1 MVKQRKPAVWALGLL
16 LLAAMVMWAVPAL
29 AGAQPKTNYQVVA
42 SAKVTK
48 VDYQIKKYKGK
59 DRLHVTVEVKNVAK
73 QPKRFRINIWLPDG
87 ISGGG
92 FYPRKS
98 GVVKPGKTLSQ
109 TWPMYYDKIPPEA
122 TILVKE
128 LPTD

>member
-1 MVKQRKPAVWALGLL
+1 MVKQDKPAAWVLGVL
-16 LLAAMVMWAVPAL
+16 LLAAMALWVGPAWAA
-29 AGAQPKTNYQVVA
+29 AQPTTHFEVVTTA
-42 SAKVTK
+42 DVTK

-59 DRLHVTVEVKNVAK
+59 DRLHVTVAVKNVAK
-73 QPKRFRINIWLPDG
+73 VPKRFRVNIWLPDG
-87 ISGGG
+87 VSGGG

-98 GVVKPGKTLSQ
+98 GVIQPGKTLSQ
-109 TWPMYYDKIPPEA
+109 TWPMYYDKMPPEV